1 MKDEKKTKE
10 IYIFTSDVDVE
21 ECCTFFNPELKISF
35 QQFLIFL
42 SFVNMH
48 IVYNII
54 YIYMVI
60 VFIQKQPSIGVLIK
74 KCFENMQQIY
84 RRAAMSKCNFNKVV
98 K

>member
-54 YIYMVI
+54 YIYGHSLYTEAALHRCSYKE
-60 VFIQKQPSIGVLIK
+60 VF
-74 KCFENMQQIY
+74 
-84 RRAAMSKCNFNKVV
+84 
-98 K
+98 

>member
-21 ECCTFFNPELKISF
+21 ECCTFFNSELKTSF

-42 SFVNMH
+42 SFVNIH

-54 YIYMVI
+54 YIYI
-60 VFIQKQPSIGVLIK
+60 YIYIYINIYGHSLYTEAALHRCSYKEVF
-74 KCFENMQQIY
+74 
-84 RRAAMSKCNFNKVV
+84 
-98 K
+98 